1 MTKRILI
8 IDDERDLCHLL
19 EKVLLRES
27 FLVDCAHNLTDAGQ
41 KLLLHPMIIFLDNNL
56 PDGSG
61 LDYFHEHHKE
71 FLRSVVIL
79 ISADGHPSIKLRAI
93 DEGINIFIE
102 KPFSV
107 KEIKEII
114 KSICQQN
121 EQSQDSLH

>member
-19 EKVLLRES
+19 EIVLLRES
-27 FLVDCAHNLTDAGQ
+27 FEVDCVYNLSDAGQ

-61 LDYFHEHHKE
+61 LDYFHEHHKD
-71 FLRSVVIL
+71 FVQSAVIL
-79 ISADGHPSIKLRAI
+79 ITADGHPSIKLRAL
-93 DEGINIFIE
+93 DEGIDMFME

-107 KEIKEII
+107 KEIKEIV
-114 KSICQQN
+114 KTICR
-121 EQSQDSLH
+121 QDEDS